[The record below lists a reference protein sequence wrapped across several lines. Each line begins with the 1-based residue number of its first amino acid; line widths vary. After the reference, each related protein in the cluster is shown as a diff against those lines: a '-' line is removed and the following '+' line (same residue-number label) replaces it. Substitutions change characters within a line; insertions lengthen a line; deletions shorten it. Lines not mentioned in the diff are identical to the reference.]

1 MPRVAQKV
9 LERLKEL
16 AEEGLSTAQ
25 IANVM
30 HVTRSTIAGWI
41 DRHGA
46 KFGIKLKRGHGVH
59 GYGLAKIEH
68 DPQKKLDRN
77 RLKNLTLAQEEAAE
91 ELEEPPRA
99 TCDFWEL
106 SDNYDT
112 RCHYPYGRRA
122 PFMFCGAQSLPGL
135 PYCKYH
141 QRLCN
146 PHT

>member
-46 KFGIKLKRGHGVH
+46 KFGIKLKRAHGVH

-77 RLKNLTLAQEEAAE
+77 RLVNIALAHQEP
-91 ELEEPPRA
+91 ELVQLPQENA
-99 TCDFWEL
+99 CDFWAL
-106 SDNYDT
+106 DAT
-112 RCHYPYGRRA
+112 RCRYPYGER
-122 PFMFCGAQSLPGL
+122 PPYMFCGARKKPSADI
-135 PYCKYH
+135 PYCRYH
-141 QRLCN
+141 ARLCGAAYK
-146 PHT
+146 P